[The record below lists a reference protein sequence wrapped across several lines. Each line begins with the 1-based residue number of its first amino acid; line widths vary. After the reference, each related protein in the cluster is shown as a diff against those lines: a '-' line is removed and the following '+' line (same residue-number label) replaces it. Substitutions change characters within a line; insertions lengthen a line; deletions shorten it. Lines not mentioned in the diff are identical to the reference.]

1 MCRLSKEKKPVDGLS
16 TILPIVPWSMYI
28 RCMDNKATKMLNSQA
43 TSAAIY
49 KQLFTDV
56 EWDAISSAMEDY
68 SDYGDCEANI
78 ADRIQAKIAKIY
90 ELTSNDWLY
99 QNLSTFL
106 WTF

>member
-1 MCRLSKEKKPVDGLS
+1 
-16 TILPIVPWSMYI
+16 
-28 RCMDNKATKMLNSQA
+28 MLDSQS

-78 ADRIQAKIAKIY
+78 ADRIQAKISTIY
-90 ELTSNDWLY
+90 RLTDN
-99 QNLSTFL
+99 N
-106 WTF
+106 